1 MMTMRKDKVAT
12 LITSRDPKG
21 LQAVTIFEAAYNKA
35 RLDDDSAQ
43 LLNERGDEL
52 KAGVTELIAKLSITN
67 QYADEE
73 VESSYGYLSG
83 YTKPKTIAEQGTIL
97 SGLFPG
103 LTVGSVTAGLA
114 RAELPDGAEGYF
126 AIPHWEKIA
135 PTYGEATQLVLDL
148 LSKAYGGKFKNWRKG
163 QLGPQNLRQSA
174 KSVGMWEKFRNE
186 QQGDILVVSAQFGLR
201 HRGRSCRRARE
212 VMLKAEFGL
221 GAFAVGIMLL
231 THMDRL
237 QNVDDLWIDCAGDEF
252 HDPQV
257 SGAPFSHAPFF
268 YFPGG
273 RLGFDT
279 RWSGNTYGIYGSA
292 SGWSVPQS

>member
-1 MMTMRKDKVAT
+1 MQSA

-21 LQAVTIFEAAYNKA
+21 LQAVSIFEAAYNKA

-52 KAGVTELIAKLSITN
+52 KAGVSELIAKLSITN
-67 QYADEE
+67 QFADEE
-73 VESSYGYLSG
+73 VESTYGYLSG
-83 YTKPKTIAEQGTIL
+83 YTKPKTIAEQDNIL

-103 LTVGSVTAGLA
+103 LSAGSVTAGLA

-126 AIPHWEKIA
+126 TIPRWQKVA
-135 PTYGEATQLVLDL
+135 PTYGEAVQKVLDL
-148 LSKAYGGKFKNWRKG
+148 LSKAYGGKFKNWREG
-163 QLGPQNLRQSA
+163 QVGPNNLRQSA
-174 KSVGMWEKFRNE
+174 KSVGMWEKLGNE
-186 QQGDILVVSAQFGLR
+186 QGDILVIPAQFGIR
-201 HRGRSCRRARE
+201 HRGRSVRRARE
-212 VMLKAEFGL
+212 VMEGNEFGL

-252 HDPQV
+252 HDPPH
-257 SGAPFSHAPFF
+257 SAAPFGRAPFF
-268 YFPGG
+268 FFSDGKLRFG
-273 RLGFDT
+273 TG
-279 RWSGNTYGIYGSA
+279 WSGSAYGFCGSA